1 MSSLIGATSST
12 RTLLVL
18 RLIYSGYWEHF
29 WKGVRRLLELR
40 EKLLSSSFNSSS
52 LWLILARK
60 ASLKLI
66 LEGKELSCIE
76 LLGSK
81 ERD

>member
-1 MSSLIGATSST
+1 M
-12 RTLLVL
+12 
-18 RLIYSGYWEHF
+18 
-29 WKGVRRLLELR
+29 LELR

-52 LWLILARK
+52 LQLILAKK